1 MSIKVNPDLLKEI
14 KKYGAFDISACFNC
28 GNCTAVC
35 PLSKEDA
42 SFPRRLIR
50 QGSLGVETAVA
61 SAIEPWHC
69 YYCGEC
75 SATCPREAQPGEYM
89 MALRRYLIAKYDITG
104 LSKVFY
110 KTGWLQTWLTAG
122 LFAGVLWLYNSYT
135 GDFGALA
142 GKIELAFPVYVTIAL
157 GGYVLNMYR
166 YAIVK
171 PLGGIKATFKP
182 AHIIETF
189 IHGFTQKNI
198 NGCGEPDLV
207 RWGSH
212 LLVMSGYTLTLL
224 ISNLHLLEPLNKQY
238 SVFSPVSLLV
248 WYAGLAII
256 VGGGSMSLRRVFK
269 SAESS
274 KFSHPSD
281 WLFVIMMFLIGASML
296 ATQFVNV
303 TQGPASPLL
312 GALYRVNIA
321 IETVWIILVVP
332 FTKWIHIFFR
342 PLAVYFQ
349 HVKREDA
356 AGTAFTLRLGGAK

>member
-1 MSIKVNPDLLKEI
+1 MLVNPGLLEEV

-50 QGSLGVETAVA
+50 AGQVGMEDKLV

-75 SATCPREAQPGEYM
+75 SQTCPREASPGEYM

-104 LSKVFY
+104 LSKIFY
-110 KTGWLQTWLTAG
+110 KNSGLQLSLALG
-122 LFAGVLWLYNSYT
+122 LFVLALALYNGYT
-135 GDFGALA
+135 GDFGRLA
-142 GKIELAFPVYVTIAL
+142 GRIEMAFPVYVTIAL
-157 GGYVLNMYR
+157 AGYLLNMYR

-171 PLGGIKATFKP
+171 PLGKIALSFKP
-182 AHIIETF
+182 RHIYETF
-189 IHGFTQKNI
+189 YHGFTQANFT
-198 NGCGEPDLV
+198 GCEETDWV
-207 RWGSH
+207 RWLSH

-224 ISNLHLLEPLNKQY
+224 ISNLHLLEPLNRHY
-238 SVFSPVSLLV
+238 TPFAPVSLLV
-248 WYAGLAII
+248 WYAGSAII
-256 VGGGSMSLRRVFK
+256 VGGGAMSLRRLFK

-281 WLFVIMMFLIGASML
+281 WLFVIMLFLIGISML
-296 ATQFVNV
+296 ATHFVNV
-303 TQGPASPLL
+303 AYGPADPLL
-312 GALYRVNIA
+312 AKLYRINIA
-321 IETVWIILVVP
+321 IETVWIIAVVP

-342 PLAVYFQ
+342 PLAIYFQ
-349 HVKREDA
+349 HVKKEAA
-356 AGTAFTLRLGGAK
+356 AGTAFSFQVGRAK

>member
-1 MSIKVNPDLLKEI
+1 MKVNPELIDEI

-42 SFPRRLIR
+42 SFPRKLIR
-50 QGSLGVETAVA
+50 AGHVGMEEKIT

-104 LSKVFY
+104 LSKLFY

-122 LFAGVLWLYNSYT
+122 LFALALWIYSRYT

-142 GKIELAFPVYVTIAL
+142 AKIEMAFPVYVTIAL
-157 GGYVLNMYR
+157 GGYILNMYR
-166 YAIVK
+166 HAIVK
-171 PLGGIKATFKP
+171 PLGGIKASLKP
-182 AHIIETF
+182 SHIIETF
-189 IHGFTQKNI
+189 VHGFTQKNF
-198 NGCGEPDLV
+198 NGCEETDLV

-212 LLVMSGYTLTLL
+212 LLVMSGYTLTLV
-224 ISNLHLLEPLNKQY
+224 ISNLHLLEPLNKHY
-238 SVFSPVSLLV
+238 SPFSPVSLLV
-248 WYAGLAII
+248 WYAGFAIL
-256 VGGGSMSLRRVFK
+256 VGGGLMTLRRLLK

-281 WLFVIMMFLIGASML
+281 WLFVVMMFLIGLSTVTTL
-296 ATQFVNV
+296 GLNV
-303 TQGPASPLL
+303 LRGPSDPLL
-312 GALYRVNIA
+312 AQVYRVNIA

-349 HVKREDA
+349 HVRKEA
-356 AGTAFTLRLGGAK
+356 EAGTAFSLQLGK

>member
-1 MSIKVNPDLLKEI
+1 MKVNPELIDEI

-42 SFPRRLIR
+42 SFPRKLIR
-50 QGSLGVETAVA
+50 AGHVGMEEKIS

-104 LSKVFY
+104 LSAIFY
-110 KTGWLQTWLTAG
+110 KNGWLQTWLAAG
-122 LFAGVLWLYNSYT
+122 LFAAVLALYNSYT

-157 GGYVLNMYR
+157 GGYVINMYR
-166 YAIVK
+166 HAIVK
-171 PLGGIKATFKP
+171 PLGGIKASLKP
-182 AHIIETF
+182 AHIYETF
-189 IHGFTQKNI
+189 VHGFTQKNF
-198 NGCGEPDLV
+198 NGCEETDWT
-207 RWGSH
+207 RWIAH
-212 LLVMSGYTLTLL
+212 LLVMSGYVLTLL
-224 ISNLHLLEPLNKQY
+224 ISNLHLLSPLDQHY
-238 SVFSPVSLLV
+238 TPFSPVSLLV

-256 VGGGSMSLRRVFK
+256 VGGASMSLRRVFK

-281 WLFVIMMFLIGASML
+281 WLFVVTMFLIGASLL
-296 ATQFVNV
+296 ATHYLNV
-303 TQGPASPLL
+303 VYGPSHPLL
-312 GALYRVNIA
+312 AKVYRVNIA
-321 IETVWIILVVP
+321 IETVWILLIVP

-349 HVKREDA
+349 HVRKEAA
-356 AGTAFTLRLGGAK
+356 AGTAFTLNVGGEK

>member
-1 MSIKVNPDLLKEI
+1 MQVDSGLLEEVR
-14 KKYGAFDISACFNC
+14 KYGAFDISACFNC

-50 QGSLGVETAVA
+50 AGQVGMEDKLI

-75 SATCPREAQPGEYM
+75 SQTCPREASPGEYM

-104 LSKVFY
+104 LSKIFY
-110 KTGWLQTWLTAG
+110 RNGWLQTWLAAG
-122 LFAGVLWLYNSYT
+122 LFALVLAIYNSYT

-142 GKIELAFPVYVTIAL
+142 AGIELAFPVYVTIAL
-157 GGYVLNMYR
+157 GGYIFNMYR

-171 PLGGIKATFKP
+171 PLGKIALTFKP
-182 AHIIETF
+182 RHIYETF
-189 IHGFTQKNI
+189 YHGFTQANFT
-198 NGCGEPDLV
+198 GCEETD
-207 RWGSH
+207 RWRWLSH

-224 ISNLHLLEPLNKQY
+224 ISNLHLLEPLSKQY
-238 SVFSPVSLLV
+238 APFGAVSLLV
-248 WYAGLAII
+248 WYAGLSII
-256 VGGGSMSLRRVFK
+256 IGGGSMSLRRAFK

-281 WLFVIMMFLIGASML
+281 WLFVIMLFLIGASLL
-296 ATQFVNV
+296 ATHYANV
-303 TQGPASPLL
+303 AWGPADPLL
-312 GALYRVNIA
+312 ARLYRVNIA
-321 IETVWIILVVP
+321 IETVWILLVVP

-349 HVKREDA
+349 HVRREAA
-356 AGTAFTLRLGGAK
+356 AGTAFSLRFGK

>member
-1 MSIKVNPDLLKEI
+1 MRVDPELLEEV

-35 PLSKEDA
+35 PLSKENA

-50 QGSLGVETAVA
+50 AGQVGMEDKLI

-75 SATCPREAQPGEYM
+75 SQTCPREASPGEYM

-110 KTGWLQTWLTAG
+110 KNSRLQSFLSIG
-122 LFAGVLWLYNSYT
+122 LFALVLALYSGYT

-142 GKIELAFPVYVTIAL
+142 GKIEMAFPVYVTIAL
-157 GGYVLNMYR
+157 GGYLLNMYR

-171 PLGGIKATFKP
+171 PLGGIKLSLKP
-182 AHIIETF
+182 KHIIETF
-189 IHGFTQKNI
+189 YHGFTQPNF
-198 NGCGEPDLV
+198 NGCEEPDRV
-207 RWGSH
+207 RWLSH
-212 LLVMSGYTLTLL
+212 LLVMSGYTLTLV
-224 ISNLHLLEPLNKQY
+224 ISNLHLLEPLNRRY
-238 SVFSPVSLLV
+238 TPFEPVSLLV
-248 WYAGLAII
+248 WYAGLSII
-256 VGGGSMSLRRVFK
+256 IGGGSMSLRRAFK

-281 WLFVIMMFLIGASML
+281 WLFVIMLFLIGLSAL
-296 ATQFVNV
+296 ATHYANV
-303 TQGPASPLL
+303 VYGPADPLL
-312 GALYRVNIA
+312 AGLYRVNIA

-349 HVKREDA
+349 YVKKEA
-356 AGTAFTLRLGGAK
+356 EAGTAFSVRIGR

>member
-1 MSIKVNPDLLKEI
+1 MKVNPELIAEI

-42 SFPRRLIR
+42 SFPRKLIR
-50 QGSLGVETAVA
+50 AGHVGMEERLA

-122 LFAGVLWLYNSYT
+122 LFAAVLWLYSRYT

-142 GKIELAFPVYVTIAL
+142 AKIEMAFPVYVTIAL

-189 IHGFTQKNI
+189 VHGFTQKNF
-198 NGCGEPDLV
+198 NGCEETDLV
-207 RWGSH
+207 RWGAH
-212 LLVMSGYTLTLL
+212 LLVMSGYTLTLV
-224 ISNLHLLEPLNKQY
+224 ISNLHLLEPLNRQY
-238 SVFSPVSLLV
+238 GVFSPVSLLV
-248 WYAGLAII
+248 WYAGFAILA
-256 VGGGSMSLRRVFK
+256 GGGAMTLRRVFK

-281 WLFVIMMFLIGASML
+281 WLFVVMMFLIGLSTVTTL
-296 ATQFVNV
+296 GLNV
-303 TQGPASPLL
+303 LRGPADPLL
-312 GALYRVNIA
+312 AQVYRVNIA

-349 HVKREDA
+349 HVKKEDA
-356 AGTAFTLRLGGAK
+356 AGTAFSVQFGK

>member
-1 MSIKVNPDLLKEI
+1 MKLNPELIDEI

-42 SFPRRLIR
+42 SFPRKLIR
-50 QGSLGVETAVA
+50 AGHVGMEEKIGSAL
-61 SAIEPWHC
+61 EPWHC

-89 MALRRYLIAKYDITG
+89 MALRRYLIARYDITG
-104 LSKVFY
+104 LSKIFY
-110 KTGWLQTWLTAG
+110 KAGWLQTWLTAG
-122 LFAGVLWLYNSYT
+122 LFAAVLWLYASYT

-142 GKIELAFPVYVTIAL
+142 AKIEMAFPVYVTVAL
-157 GGYVLNMYR
+157 GGYILNMYR
-166 YAIVK
+166 HAIVK
-171 PLGGIKATFKP
+171 PLGGIKATLKP

-189 IHGFTQKNI
+189 VHGFTQKNF
-198 NGCGEPDLV
+198 NGCEETDLV

-212 LLVMSGYTLTLL
+212 LLVMSGYTLTLV
-224 ISNLHLLEPLNKQY
+224 ISNFHLLEPLDKQY
-238 SVFSPVSLLV
+238 SFFGPVSLIV
-248 WYAGLAII
+248 WYAGFAIL
-256 VGGGSMSLRRVFK
+256 VGGGLMTLRRVFK

-281 WLFVIMMFLIGASML
+281 WLFVIMMFLIGVSTL
-296 ATQFVNV
+296 ATLGLNV
-303 TQGPASPLL
+303 LRGPADPLL
-312 GALYRVNIA
+312 AQVYRVNIA
-321 IETVWIILVVP
+321 IETVWILLVVP

-349 HVKREDA
+349 HVRKEVE
-356 AGTAFTLRLGGAK
+356 AGTAFSL

>member
-1 MSIKVNPDLLKEI
+1 MKVNPELIDEI

-42 SFPRRLIR
+42 SFPRKLIR
-50 QGSLGVETAVA
+50 AGHVGMEEKIT

-75 SATCPREAQPGEYM
+75 SQTCPREAQPGEYM

-104 LSKVFY
+104 LSKIFY

-122 LFAGVLWLYNSYT
+122 LFAAVLWLYNGYT

-142 GKIELAFPVYVTIAL
+142 GKIEMAFPVYVTIAIA
-157 GGYVLNMYR
+157 GYLLNMYR
-166 YAIVK
+166 HAIVK
-171 PLGGIKATFKP
+171 PLGGIKASLKP

-189 IHGFTQKNI
+189 LHGFTQKNF
-198 NGCGEPDLV
+198 NGCEETDLV

-212 LLVMSGYTLTLL
+212 LLVMSGYTLTLV
-224 ISNLHLLEPLNKQY
+224 ISNFHMLEPLDRQY
-238 SVFSPVSLLV
+238 SAFSPVSLLV
-248 WYAGLAII
+248 WYAGFAII
-256 VGGGSMSLRRVFK
+256 AGGGVMTLRRLFK

-274 KFSHPSD
+274 KFTHPSD
-281 WLFVIMMFLIGASML
+281 WLFVVMLFLIGLSTVTTL
-296 ATQFVNV
+296 GLNV
-303 TQGPASPLL
+303 LHGPADPLL
-312 GALYRVNIA
+312 AKVYRVNIA
-321 IETVWIILVVP
+321 IETVWILLVVP

-349 HVKREDA
+349 HVRKEA
-356 AGTAFTLRLGGAK
+356 EAGTAFSL

>member
-1 MSIKVNPDLLKEI
+1 MQVNPELLDEVR
-14 KKYGAFDISACFNC
+14 KYGAFDISACFNC

-50 QGSLGVETAVA
+50 AGQVGLADKLDSG
-61 SAIEPWHC
+61 IEPWHC

-75 SATCPREAQPGEYM
+75 SATCPREANPGEYM

-104 LSKVFY
+104 LSKLFY
-110 KTGWLQTWLTAG
+110 RTGWLQTWLTAG
-122 LFAGVLWLYNSYT
+122 LFAAVLWLYNSYT

-157 GGYVLNMYR
+157 GGYVFNMYR
-166 YAIVK
+166 YAILK
-171 PLGGIKATFKP
+171 PLGKIALSFKP
-182 AHIIETF
+182 QHIYETVV
-189 IHGFTQKNI
+189 HGFTQKNF
-198 NGCGEPDLV
+198 NGCEETDWV
-207 RWGSH
+207 RWGAH

-238 SVFSPVSLLV
+238 TPFGPVSLLV

-256 VGGGSMSLRRVFK
+256 VGGGSMSMRRVFK

-281 WLFVIMMFLIGASML
+281 WLFVVMMFLIGLSML
-296 ATQFVNV
+296 ATHFANV
-303 TQGPASPLL
+303 TQGPDSPLL
-312 GALYRVNIA
+312 AQLYRINIA

-349 HVKREDA
+349 HVKREAA
-356 AGTAFTLRLGGAK
+356 AGTAFTLQLGGTK

>member
-1 MSIKVNPDLLKEI
+1 MKVDPGLLEEI

-42 SFPRRLIR
+42 SFPRKLIR
-50 QGSLGVETAVA
+50 AGQVGLQENLDS
-61 SAIEPWHC
+61 SIEAWHC

-75 SATCPREAQPGEYM
+75 SATCPREAMPGEYM
-89 MALRRYLIAKYDITG
+89 MALRRYQIAKYDITG
-104 LSKVFY
+104 LSKIFY
-110 KTGWLQTWLTAG
+110 KNGWLQIFLTAG
-122 LFAGVLWLYNSYT
+122 LFAAALALYNAYT
-135 GDFGALA
+135 GDFGVLA
-142 GKIELAFPVYVTIAL
+142 GKIEMAFPVYVTIAL
-157 GGYVLNMYR
+157 GGYIFNMYR

-171 PLGGIKATFKP
+171 PLGGIKLSLKP
-182 AHIIETF
+182 KHIVETF
-189 IHGFTQKNI
+189 YHGLTQVNFT
-198 NGCGEPDLV
+198 GCEETDWV
-207 RWGSH
+207 RWVSH

-238 SVFSPVSLLV
+238 TPFGPVSLLV

-256 VGGGSMSLRRVFK
+256 IGGGSMSLRRVFK

-274 KFSHPSD
+274 RFSHPSD

-296 ATQFVNV
+296 ATHYVNV

-312 GALYRVNIA
+312 GVLYRVNIA

-349 HVKREDA
+349 RVKQEAA
-356 AGTAFTLRLGGAK
+356 AGTAFTLKLGGAK